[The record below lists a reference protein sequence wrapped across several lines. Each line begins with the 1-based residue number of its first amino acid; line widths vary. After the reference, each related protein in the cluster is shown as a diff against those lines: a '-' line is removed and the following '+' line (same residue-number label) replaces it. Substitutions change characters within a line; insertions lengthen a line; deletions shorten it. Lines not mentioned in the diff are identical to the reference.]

1 MNQLYA
7 HAAQLYGLSRVHHVQ
22 VYLPLQ
28 AVFLQLSINQ
38 TQCQRGAVNGQ
49 RSAFLINKE
58 PHRCGPR
65 DRG

>member
-7 HAAQLYGLSRVHHVQ
+7 HATQLYGLSRVHHVQ

-28 AVFLQLSINQ
+28 AVFLQLAVNQ

-49 RSAFLINKE
+49 LQLFQ
-58 PHRCGPR
+58 
-65 DRG
+65 